1 MGYFYPN
8 EMLNI
13 ILKGNDKMSYFC
25 YKFNNNAKTSPDPR
39 HQ

>member
-13 ILKGNDKMSYFC
+13 IFKGNDKMSYFC
-25 YKFNNNAKTSPDPR
+25 YKFIKIYI
-39 HQ
+39 